1 MPETHTTD
9 VLIAGQGAAAFA
21 AALYTARYQIHGMVV
36 GDRFGGETAIGG
48 GIENYPG
55 YPDIDGFDLMLK
67 FREQVDKYDVPVI
80 DAAVTAVENAGNH
93 FMATLSDGSAVHA
106 GAVIFAI
113 GRERRKLN
121 LANEEAWTGR
131 GVSYCSTCDAPL
143 YRGKTAAVIGG
154 GSAAVEGAILLGKY
168 ADQVYLIYRG
178 GGFTRPEPVMV
189 DLLNKSKNVH
199 VLFETEVAELLGDD
213 TAGLTGIRLNRPYEG
228 KDEMTLDGIFI
239 EIGAD
244 PRVAIPQ
251 SLGVKLNPETNEIHV
266 DRNMNTNVP
275 GIFGAGDIT
284 DGSGT
289 LKQTITA
296 AAQGVVSALAAYQ
309 FISEQGRACC
319 VHEAG
324 YDLRASAAD

>member
-1 MPETHTTD
+1 
-9 VLIAGQGAAAFA
+9 
-21 AALYTARYQIHGMVV
+21 
-36 GDRFGGETAIGG
+36 
-48 GIENYPG
+48 
-55 YPDIDGFDLMLK
+55 
-67 FREQVDKYDVPVI
+67 
-80 DAAVTAVENAGNH
+80 
-93 FMATLSDGSAVHA
+93 
-106 GAVIFAI
+106 
-113 GRERRKLN
+113 
-121 LANEEAWTGR
+121 
-131 GVSYCSTCDAPL
+131 
-143 YRGKTAAVIGG
+143 
-154 GSAAVEGAILLGKY
+154 
-168 ADQVYLIYRG
+168 
-178 GGFTRPEPVMV
+178 MV